1 MPMQQTGG
9 LGVGRFKKKRGGG
22 MWGRVVG
29 GLGSTLEGK
38 GEKRAC
44 QQKGLSN

>member
-9 LGVGRFKKKRGGG
+9 LGVGRLKKKEKKKRGG
-22 MWGRVVG
+22 
-29 GLGSTLEGK
+29 LGSGLEGK
-38 GEKRAC
+38 GEKRAR